1 MSTQKTMCRISKAHG
16 SPTIQYNEHDQDPL
30 NGACGQIMGVWAT
43 DSVAW
48 KWISWTQVSGRNVA
62 EICGEDFGVGC
73 YITDASGC

>member
-1 MSTQKTMCRISKAHG
+1 
-16 SPTIQYNEHDQDPL
+16 
-30 NGACGQIMGVWAT
+30 MGVWAT

-73 YITDASGC
+73 